1 MKHTRSFLL
10 LALAGAATAAFSGCG
25 QPYDT
30 DHYGRSAQVEPS
42 HNFLGIVKTA
52 PGSYAPVAL
61 TTIPLHSNEVS
72 ARRDFSGT
80 NVSLF
85 WGAITFAD
93 Y

>member
-1 MKHTRSFLL
+1 MKHTRSFFLFFAVA
-10 LALAGAATAAFSGCG
+10 ALSGCG

-30 DHYGRSAQVEPS
+30 DHYGNAVGVEPS
-42 HNFLGIVKTA
+42 HNFLGVVKTY
-52 PGSYAPVAL
+52 PGSYRPVE
-61 TTIPLHSNEVS
+61 TVTVPLHSNEVS